1 MASGSFHAPATGLSH
16 FDSPRVLGSSGPAD
30 YSRIVPTSLDPT
42 TDRAAVNIARG
53 LAMDAPL
60 AVKSGHQGT
69 AMTLAPLAH
78 VLYSRVMKHDPSDPQ
93 WPDRDRFVLSA
104 GHASILQY
112 SMLFLQGYGLTLDDL
127 KAFRQW
133 GSATPGH
140 PEVGHTAGVEV
151 TTGPLGQGIANA
163 VGLAMAE
170 RHLRA
175 RFGSEVCDHH
185 TWVIAGDG
193 CLMEGVSHEAASFAG
208 HQKLSRLVVVFDDN
222 GITIDGGT
230 GLTCSDDVAQRF
242 ASYGWSVRPLG
253 EIGEDLDALE
263 SALLAARDDGDD
275 RPILLVLRTKVAVP
289 SPDWVGKHEAH
300 GNPFTAEHVT
310 RTKEVMGI
318 PDEPFWAPESV
329 VTAVRAGAR
338 RGRVER
344 EAWAKRTASHVE
356 WQSLVR
362 GPGSAWAESL
372 PVFQAGE
379 SIATRVAI
387 QKAFDAILPNVPG
400 LVSGSADL
408 TGNTGTKLSGQSAAS
423 AATPDG
429 RQVYY
434 GIREHAMGSIMV
446 GMALHGGLLPVGG
459 TFFVFFDYMKPPV
472 RLAALSRAKCIFVFS
487 HDSVGVGEDGPT
499 HQPIEHLAALRAIP
513 DLQVIRPCDANETS
527 RALRAAI
534 EHDGPTALVLSR
546 QNLPVVSDG
555 GAVELGAGVLRE
567 GSDVCVVA
575 TGSEVAVAL
584 AAADRLAE
592 SGVSARVVSMPSW
605 DRFESLRRV
614 DRARADAILPP
625 SMPTVSIEAGATM
638 GWHKYA
644 DECIGIDRFGASA
657 PGATALVN
665 LGMDPANVVRVAES
679 LLGRGSS
686 N

>member
-1 MASGSFHAPATGLSH
+1 
-16 FDSPRVLGSSGPAD
+16 
-30 YSRIVPTSLDPT
+30 
-42 TDRAAVNIARG
+42 
-53 LAMDAPL
+53 MDAPL

-69 AMTLAPLAH
+69 AMSLAPLAH
-78 VLYSRVMKHDPSDPQ
+78 VLYSRVMKHDPADPQ
-93 WPDRDRFVLSA
+93 WADRDRFVLSA

-112 SMLFLQGYGLTLDDL
+112 SMLFLQGYGLEMNDL
-127 KAFRQW
+127 RAFRQW

-140 PEVGHTAGVEV
+140 PEAGHTAGVEV

-175 RFGSEVCDHH
+175 RFGADVCDHH

-208 HQKLSRLVVVFDDN
+208 HQKLSRLIVVFDDN

-230 GLTCSDDVAQRF
+230 GLACSDDVARRF
-242 ASYGWSVRPLG
+242 ESYGWSVASLG

-263 SALLAARDDGDD
+263 SALVAARDSSDD
-275 RPILLVLRTKVAVP
+275 RPKLLILRTKVGVP
-289 SPDWVGKHEAH
+289 SPDWTGKHEAH
-300 GNPFTAEHVT
+300 GNPFTAEHVS

-318 PDEPFWAPESV
+318 PDEPFWAPDDIVRSV
-329 VTAVRAGAR
+329 RSAAASRCRAQHDAWSAR
-338 RGRVER
+338 V
-344 EAWAKRTASHVE
+344 ATNTE
-356 WQSLVR
+356 WQTMRSGSR
-362 GPGSAWAESL
+362 PGWADAL
-372 PVFQAGE
+372 PSFAVGE
-379 SIATRVAI
+379 SIATRVAV
-387 QKAFDAILPNVPG
+387 QKAFDAALPG
-400 LVSGSADL
+400 LPGLISGSADL
-408 TGNTGTKLSGQSAAS
+408 TGNTGTKLTGQTAAS
-423 AATPDG
+423 NTVPDG

-446 GMALHGGLLPVGG
+446 GMALHGSVLPVGG

-513 DLQVIRPCDANETS
+513 DLQVIRPCDANETA
-527 RALRAAI
+527 RALKVAV

-546 QNLPVVSDG
+546 QNLPVVCDG
-555 GAVELGAGVLRE
+555 SAVDAGAGVLRA
-567 GSDVCVVA
+567 GDDVVIVA
-575 TGSEVAVAL
+575 TGSEVSVAL
-584 AAADRLAE
+584 DAAERLASE
-592 SGVSARVVSMPSW
+592 SISARVVSMPSW
-605 DRFESLRRV
+605 DRFEKF
-614 DRARADAILPP
+614 RATNSATADAILPR
-625 SMPTVSIEAGATM
+625 SLPTVSVEAGATM

-665 LGMDPANVVRVAES
+665 LGIEAGNVVSAVRR
-679 LLGRGSS
+679 LLGRG

>member
-1 MASGSFHAPATGLSH
+1 
-16 FDSPRVLGSSGPAD
+16 
-30 YSRIVPTSLDPT
+30 
-42 TDRAAVNIARG
+42 
-53 LAMDAPL
+53 MDAPL

-69 AMTLAPLAH
+69 AMSLAPLAH
-78 VLYSRVMKHDPSDPQ
+78 VLYSRVMKHDPADPQ
-93 WPDRDRFVLSA
+93 WADRDRFVLSA

-112 SMLFLQGYGLTLDDL
+112 SMLFLQGYGLEMNDL
-127 KAFRQW
+127 RAFRQW

-140 PEVGHTAGVEV
+140 PEAGHTAGVEV

-175 RFGSEVCDHH
+175 RFGVDVCDHH

-208 HQKLSRLVVVFDDN
+208 HQKLSRLIVVFDDN

-230 GLTCSDDVAQRF
+230 GLACSDDVARRF
-242 ASYGWSVRPLG
+242 ESYGWSVASLG

-263 SALLAARDDGDD
+263 SALVAARDSSDD
-275 RPILLVLRTKVAVP
+275 RPKLLILRTKVGVP
-289 SPDWVGKHEAH
+289 SPDWTGKHEAH
-300 GNPFTAEHVT
+300 GNPFTAEHVS

-318 PDEPFWAPESV
+318 PDEPFWAPDDIVRSV
-329 VTAVRAGAR
+329 RSAAASRCRAQHDAWSAR
-338 RGRVER
+338 V
-344 EAWAKRTASHVE
+344 ATNTE
-356 WQSLVR
+356 WQTMRSGSR
-362 GPGSAWAESL
+362 PGWADAL
-372 PVFQAGE
+372 PSFAVGE
-379 SIATRVAI
+379 SIATRVAV
-387 QKAFDAILPNVPG
+387 QKAFDAALPG
-400 LVSGSADL
+400 LPGLISGSADL
-408 TGNTGTKLSGQSAAS
+408 TGNTGTKLTGQTAAS
-423 AATPDG
+423 NTVPDG

-446 GMALHGGLLPVGG
+446 GMALHGSVLPVGG

-513 DLQVIRPCDANETS
+513 DLQVIRPCDANETA
-527 RALRAAI
+527 RALKVAV

-546 QNLPVVSDG
+546 QNLPVVCDG
-555 GAVELGAGVLRE
+555 SAVDAGAGVLRA
-567 GSDVCVVA
+567 GDDVVIVA
-575 TGSEVAVAL
+575 TGSEVSVAL
-584 AAADRLAE
+584 DAAERLASE
-592 SGVSARVVSMPSW
+592 SISARVVSMPSW
-605 DRFESLRRV
+605 DRFEKF
-614 DRARADAILPP
+614 RATNSATADAILPR
-625 SMPTVSIEAGATM
+625 SLPTVSVEAGATM

-665 LGMDPANVVRVAES
+665 LGIEAGNVVSAVRR
-679 LLGRGSS
+679 LLGRG